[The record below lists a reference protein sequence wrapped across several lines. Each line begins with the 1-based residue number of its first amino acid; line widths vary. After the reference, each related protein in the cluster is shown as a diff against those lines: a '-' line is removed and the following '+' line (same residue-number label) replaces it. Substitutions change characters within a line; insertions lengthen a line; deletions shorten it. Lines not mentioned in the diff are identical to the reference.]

1 MKRIFALILA
11 LTMMVTAAAFASAE
25 TTMPIVEEPI
35 TMTMMIGLDTSRG
48 YDPAD
53 NAVFKY
59 LEEVTNIHWDFIVV
73 DRSSWTERLSLM
85 WASGDMPDMI
95 YNGVSGN
102 DLLLY
107 TGTLILDL
115 KPYLEEYAPN
125 FWNLYQNNADVRLA
139 VDLPTGKIGSFVW
152 TNMEIEAGAG
162 QCPNEILYINQQWL
176 DALGLEMPQTVDEY
190 YETLMAFRDKDPNG
204 NGEADEIPMI
214 GSHNAWNGYFDE
226 MIINYFTY
234 YNTDYMLG
242 VEDDVVYA
250 PFVTEEWQ
258 EAMIYMNK
266 LVSEGLLSDLSFT
279 MTLDEMV
286 SMIQSYPPEE
296 QILGFIVGIPVHTFP
311 DPSTTSILAYDA
323 VPPFEDAY
331 TPERTA
337 NVTKYA
343 FITADCEHPE
353 IAFRLFDYFAQE
365 RVSLITR
372 YGEPGV
378 HFMYRADDPEAFDA
392 MFPNATQA
400 AMSLG
405 WEPIYAEMP
414 GVVNPWVEE
423 SNAIWAVH
431 MCCMLPAI
439 TYGSQGTTTPADE
452 FVTSWQEGVER
463 GDVQAHRDYLNANSL
478 KWLGQLPEQLFV
490 DPIYTLEEMDMYNN
504 TINTVK
510 EYVRECIAAFA
521 TGAMD
526 PVNDWDAYLASLDA
540 AGLQDWLD
548 VAQAYWDRSH
558 AA

>member
-190 YETLMAFRDKDPNG
+190 YETLVAFRDKDPNG
-204 NGEADEIPMI
+204 NGEQDEIPLAPRNASTDLSKLQPLMGFMSDTNNLYLDGDTVQYAPLMEEYKQWVEFCAKLYAEGLI
-214 GSHNAWNGYFDE
+214 DPDIFVMDSAEVLAKGSLNPQVYGSVIASAAFTVVGADNADAYVPTPIYTAANGE
-226 MIINYFTY
+226 TMW
-234 YNTDYMLG
+234 YNR
-242 VEDDVVYA
+242 VYA
-250 PFVTEEWQ
+250 NSGVGVITTACEYPEETIRWCDLFYSDEYVKLVWMGQEGVAYEYNEDGTWDWIYSEEYPDATAVRAALTIQAGGQGPSMCPTDWFKLNDETEAPVNAQRAQIASDYDGLLRVPMPRLYYEESAAREMSTIATDLNTYVNEMVALFVTGEADIESGWADFTATV
-258 EAMIYMNK
+258 EAMGASR
-266 LVSEGLLSDLSFT
+266 LVEIAQ
-279 MTLDEMV
+279 E
-286 SMIQSYPPEE
+286 
-296 QILGFIVGIPVHTFP
+296 
-311 DPSTTSILAYDA
+311 AYDA
-323 VPPFEDAY
+323 VA
-331 TPERTA
+331 
-337 NVTKYA
+337 
-343 FITADCEHPE
+343 
-353 IAFRLFDYFAQE
+353 
-365 RVSLITR
+365 
-372 YGEPGV
+372 
-378 HFMYRADDPEAFDA
+378 
-392 MFPNATQA
+392 
-400 AMSLG
+400 
-405 WEPIYAEMP
+405 
-414 GVVNPWVEE
+414 
-423 SNAIWAVH
+423 
-431 MCCMLPAI
+431 
-439 TYGSQGTTTPADE
+439 
-452 FVTSWQEGVER
+452 
-463 GDVQAHRDYLNANSL
+463 
-478 KWLGQLPEQLFV
+478 
-490 DPIYTLEEMDMYNN
+490 
-504 TINTVK
+504 
-510 EYVRECIAAFA
+510 
-521 TGAMD
+521 
-526 PVNDWDAYLASLDA
+526 
-540 AGLQDWLD
+540 
-548 VAQAYWDRSH
+548 
-558 AA
+558 